1 MPTLVIKSVPAK
13 LHARLKRTAA
23 AHRRSL
29 NQETMHLL
37 EKALAAEEATLPAT
51 PRKSPSYWATRPLQP
66 AFAAALAAEAFAD
79 GQDSTDAVSAMRDE
93 R

>member
-23 AHRRSL
+23 AHRRSVT
-29 NQETMHLL
+29 QETMHLL
-37 EKALAAEEATLPAT
+37 EQALAAEETSQAAT
-51 PRKSPSYWATRPLQP
+51 PRVGPSYWATRPLQP
-66 AFAAALAAEAFAD
+66 AFAAALAAGAYSGGE
-79 GQDSTDAVSAMRDE
+79 DSTATVSAIRDE